1 MSTTIQYTVDADGIA
16 ILMLDVPDRSMNVL
30 TPELVDD
37 LQRCVDK
44 LAGDAAVRGAV
55 ITSAKRAFM
64 AGADLKDLV
73 TAYDRGVTVEDAY
86 RQGQVLSQVFRQ
98 VETCG
103 KPVAAAINGIALGG
117 GLELCLA
124 CHYRVLTDDPKSKIG
139 LPEVTIGLLPGGG
152 GTQRL
157 PRLIG
162 IREALPL
169 MLEGRQ
175 LGPDKALKLGIVHE
189 LAPADQLVE
198 RARRWV
204 LEEGDP
210 QAPWDK
216 KGFRVPGGAGAMHP
230 KAVETFMVGT
240 SLLAGQAFHN
250 YPAPKAILSAV
261 YEGTITPFD
270 TGLRIEGK
278 YFARLLSGVVARNMM
293 RTLFVNKGKA
303 DKLARRPEGIEK
315 STVRKLGILG
325 AGMMGA
331 GVAYVSARA
340 GIEVV
345 LLDTAIEGAEKGK
358 AYSQALLDKAISR
371 GKSTQEKADALLGSI
386 SPTTDYADLAG
397 CDLVIEAVFESREIK
412 ATVTGQAEA
421 VIPGSAIFASNTST
435 LPITG
440 LAEASERPEKFI
452 GIHFFSPVDKM
463 PLVEIIVGEKTS
475 DEAIARSLDYVQ
487 QLRKTPIVVNDSRGF
502 YTSRCFSTF
511 TNEGITMVAEGVSPA
526 LIENAAKMAS
536 MPVGPLAVIDEVTIE
551 LGYKIAMQTK
561 ADLDAAFEPI
571 SGFGVMKKMVE
582 ELDRKGKRY
591 GKGFYDYPQD
601 AKKHLW
607 PGLTELYPLA
617 DVQPSV
623 DEVKN
628 RLLVIQ
634 ALETARCYEEGVLTD
649 PADAD
654 IGSIFGWGFPPWTGG
669 TLSFID
675 TMGIDAFV
683 AECDRMAEA
692 YGPRFEVSDWLRAR
706 AETGQ
711 RFHPTV

>member
-16 ILMLDVPDRSMNVL
+16 ILSLDVPGRSMNVL
-30 TPELVDD
+30 TPELIAD
-37 LQRCVDK
+37 LKECVEK
-44 LAGDAAVRGAV
+44 LAGDENVKGAV
-55 ITSAKRAFM
+55 ITSAKSAFM

-73 TAYDRGVTVEDAY
+73 TAFDHGLTVEEGYEQSQA
-86 RQGQVLSQVFRQ
+86 LSQVFRQ
-98 VETCG
+98 LETCG
-103 KPVAAAINGIALGG
+103 KPVAAAINGVALGG

-124 CHYRVLTDDPKSKIG
+124 CHYRVLSDDPKARVG
-139 LPEVTIGLLPGGG
+139 LPEVTIGLLPGSG

-175 LGPDKALKLGIVHE
+175 LTPDKALKLGIVHAI
-189 LAPADQLVE
+189 APVDQLVE

-204 LEEGDP
+204 LDDSDP
-210 QAPWDK
+210 EAPWDK
-216 KGFRVPGGAGAMHP
+216 KGFRIPGGAGAMHP
-230 KAVETFMVGT
+230 KSIETFMVGT

-250 YPAPKAILSAV
+250 YPAPKAIMSAV

-270 TGLRIEGK
+270 TGLRIESK
-278 YFARLLSGVVARNMM
+278 YFAQLVSGVVARNMM
-293 RTLFVNKGKA
+293 RTLFINKGDA
-303 DKLARRPEGIEK
+303 DKLARRPEGVEK
-315 STVRKLGILG
+315 SAVHKLGILG

-345 LLDTAIEGAEKGK
+345 LLDTSIEGADKGK
-358 AYSQALLDKAISR
+358 AYSQGLLDKAISR
-371 GKSTQEKADALLGSI
+371 GKSTREKADALLGLI
-386 SPTTDYADLAG
+386 TPTTNYADLEG

-412 ATVTGQAEA
+412 AGVTAQAEA
-421 VIPGSAIFASNTST
+421 VIPEMAIFASNTST

-502 YTSRCFSTF
+502 YTSRCFMTF
-511 TNEGITMVAEGVSPA
+511 TNEGMTMVSEGISPA

-551 LGYKIAMQTK
+551 LGYKIAMQAK
-561 ADLDAAFEPI
+561 ADLGDEFRPI
-571 SGFGVMKKMVE
+571 SGFDTMKKMVE

-591 GKGFYDYPQD
+591 GKGFYDYPED
-601 AKKHLW
+601 GPKRLW
-607 PGLTELYPLA
+607 PGLAELYPPA
-617 DVQPSV
+617 AEQPFV
-623 DEVKN
+623 DEVKD
-628 RLLVIQ
+628 RLLMIQ
-634 ALETARCYEEGVLTD
+634 ALETARCYEEGVLTH

-654 IGSIFGWGFPPWTGG
+654 LGSIFGWGFPPWTGG

-675 TMGIDAFV
+675 TMGIVAFV

-706 AETGQ
+706 AEKGET
-711 RFHPTV
+711 FHPTT